1 MGGETGQPKHQMPE
15 QRTFARAFLLPR
27 ARPGRLAVTRGRFPA
42 RAGSIQQGA
51 ALVRV
56 HPDTIRRRIA
66 SGEIAAY
73 RLGKQIIRID
83 LDELEAL
90 FSTIPTVGRDA
101 S

>member
-1 MGGETGQPKHQMPE
+1 
-15 QRTFARAFLLPR
+15 
-27 ARPGRLAVTRGRFPA
+27 VTRGSFPV
-42 RAGSIQQGA
+42 RAASLKEGS
-51 ALVRV
+51 ALYGVSV
-56 HPDTIRRRIA
+56 DTLRRRIA
-66 SGEIAAY
+66 TGELHAY

>member
-1 MGGETGQPKHQMPE
+1 M
-15 QRTFARAFLLPR
+15 
-27 ARPGRLAVTRGRFPA
+27 TRGRFPA

-66 SGEIAAY
+66 TGELHAY

-90 FSTIPTVGRDA
+90 FSTIPTVGRD
-101 S
+101 SS